1 MCHEIRLVMLI
12 VKIRKFE
19 ITTKWKLTSD
29 ILKLKFSAVAG
40 NAFSL
45 QQPRPHQYFLLFS
58 SSSLSIPILSTS
70 PFHAFSFPS
79 VHFSFNFLP
88 FTVSSFPLLYLPSLY
103 CIFLSLTVT
112 SFPLLC
118 ILSSPQLLLG
128 KDSIKKDR
136 V

>member
-1 MCHEIRLVMLI
+1 MCHEIRLEMLI

-19 ITTKWKLTSD
+19 ITTRKKLTSD

-45 QQPRPHQYFLLFS
+45 QQPRPHQYFLFFS
-58 SSSLSIPILSTS
+58 SLPLSIPILSTS
-70 PFHAFSFPS
+70 PFPAFFFPY
-79 VHFSFNFLP
+79 VYFS

-103 CIFLSLTVT
+103 CIFLSFTVS
-112 SFPLLC
+112 SFSLLG
-118 ILSSPQLLLG
+118 ILSSTQSLLA
-128 KDSIKKDR
+128 KDSIKEDR